1 MVVLGKSGCIRA
13 IVIVFGQWWLYSGK
27 VVEFE
32 QNCCIRVKV
41 VVFVQKWLLSG
52 KSGCIRANGLH
63 WDKRNCV
70 QESGCIRANVVVFG
84 QKWLY
89 SEKCL

>member
-1 MVVLGKSGCIRA
+1 MV
-13 IVIVFGQWWLYSGK
+13 VFGQERFYSGR
-27 VVEFE
+27 VVVFE

-52 KSGCIRANGLH
+52 KSGCILANGQY
-63 WDKRNCV
+63 WDKRDCI
-70 QESGCIRANVVVFG
+70 QGSGCNRANVVVFG

-89 SEKCL
+89 